1 MIWDALVKTVTQ
13 LLRATRS
20 LFESRSGN
28 FGMMTAILLP
38 VLLAAVGMSIDVAR
52 LVNDKQR
59 LRASFDA
66 ASLATTSALSAG
78 TITESDAQSFATK
91 LAAGQLA
98 ANLNATQLAA
108 LKSSLVATVTS
119 TTTGGTKT
127 YSVKVTGGFSENLTV
142 FSLFMGA
149 RTMTVRSSS
158 QASGAA
164 KSTNAISLY
173 LVLDRSGSMSF
184 VTDTIDSSKTRCQN
198 YTSSNWGYYP
208 NLNSTSPCYINKI
221 ASLKTAAATLFDKL
235 DTIESSDTTNTILRT
250 GAVSFTDTQQTPS
263 AMAWGTTAA
272 RNYVTALPAY
282 PTGGTDMTD
291 AMQTAYSGLTAASE
305 KAAQTSKGNTSFY
318 KFIVLMTDGEN
329 TGNSS
334 NWNPALDAET
344 LTTCTSARAAGITI
358 YTVAYMAPANGK
370 AMLLSCAGDASNYFT
385 ADDMPSLVSAFTTIA
400 AKVTQQATRITN

>member
-1 MIWDALVKTVTQ
+1 MTTVSFLARALRRFSVN
-13 LLRATRS
+13 RN
-20 LFESRSGN
+20 GN

-38 VLLAAVGMSIDVAR
+38 VLLAVVGMSIDVAR

-78 TITESDAQSFATK
+78 TITEADAQSFATK

-108 LKSSLVATVTS
+108 LKASLVATVTS
-119 TTTGGTKT
+119 STSGGTKT
-127 YSVKVTGGFSENLTV
+127 YSVKVTGGFPENLTV
-142 FSLFMGA
+142 FSSFMGA
-149 RTMTVRSSS
+149 RSMTVRSSS

-184 VTDTIDSSKTRCQN
+184 VTNTVDSTKSRCQN

-208 NLNSTSPCYINKI
+208 NLQSTSPCYINKI

-235 DTIESSDTTNTILRT
+235 DSIEASDTTNTILRT
-250 GAVSFTDTQQTPS
+250 GSVSFTDTQQTAS
-263 AMAWGTTAA
+263 ALAWGTTAA
-272 RNYVTALPAY
+272 RNYVTSLPAY

-291 AMQTAYSGLTAASE
+291 AMQTAYTGLTSATE
-305 KAAQTSKGNTSFY
+305 KAAQTSKGNTTFY

-334 NWNPALDAET
+334 TWDPALDTQT
-344 LTTCTSARAAGITI
+344 LQTCSDARKAGITI
-358 YTVAYMAPANGK
+358 YTVAYMAPTNGK
-370 AMLLSCAGDASNYFT
+370 TMLLNCAGDASNYFT
-385 ADDMPSLVSAFTTIA
+385 ADDMPSLVSAFTAIGS
-400 AKVTQQATRITN
+400 KVTQQMSRITN